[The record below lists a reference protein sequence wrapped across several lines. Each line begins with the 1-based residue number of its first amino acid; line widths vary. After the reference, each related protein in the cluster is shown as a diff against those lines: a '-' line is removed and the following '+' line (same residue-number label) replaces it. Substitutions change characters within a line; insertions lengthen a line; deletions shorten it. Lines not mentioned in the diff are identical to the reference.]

1 MKKSDHQITHSGVV
15 SVTALEGYRPLDASV
30 VERARH
36 GDRDAYEA
44 LAREASQ
51 RLYPVAF
58 RIVRDRDLADEALQ
72 RALVA
77 IWKELPKLR
86 DNDKFE
92 AWSYRVLLRFCTD
105 ELRRRGRTARDIA
118 DVSARSS
125 SPDQQAQLADR
136 DELERAFRRLS
147 PEHRAVIVLTYYR
160 GLTGAEVAA
169 ALGVSPGTVASR
181 LHYALRQM
189 RGLLDADSRATGP
202 EVRA

>member
-1 MKKSDHQITHSGVV
+1 VV
-15 SVTALEGYRPLDASV
+15 SVTALEAYRPLDATV
-30 VERARH
+30 VERARR
-36 GDRDAYEA
+36 GDREAYEV
-44 LAREASQ
+44 LAREASH

-86 DNDKFE
+86 DNEKFE

-105 ELRRRGRTARDIA
+105 ELRRRGRPTRDVA

-125 SPDQQAQLADR
+125 TPDQQVELADR
-136 DELERAFRRLS
+136 DQLERAFGRLS
-147 PEHRAVIVLTYYR
+147 PDHRAVIVLTYYR
-160 GLTGAEVAA
+160 GLTGAEVAT

-181 LHYALRQM
+181 LHYALRQL
-189 RGLLDADSRATGP
+189 RGLLDADTRAAGL
-202 EVRA
+202 EARS